1 MTKKKSKVFITNM
14 ATLYQG
20 ATFAEVPNQKDNG
33 TSSLLS
39 QGAYCT
45 ADKFC
50 TKPFVKKRME
60 LQFSDPEIGF

>member
-1 MTKKKSKVFITNM
+1 M

-20 ATFAEVPNQKDNG
+20 GTFAEVPNQKDNG

-50 TKPFVKKRME
+50 TKPFVKKKGWNFNFRIPK
-60 LQFSDPEIGF
+60 LDFDTCR